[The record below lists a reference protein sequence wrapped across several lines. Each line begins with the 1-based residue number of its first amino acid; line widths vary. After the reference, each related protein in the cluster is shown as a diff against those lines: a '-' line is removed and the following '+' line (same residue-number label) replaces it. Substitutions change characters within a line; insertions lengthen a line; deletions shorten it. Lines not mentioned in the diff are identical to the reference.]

1 MKIVNRIIVF
11 LAAAAVFP
19 ILALQNFVS
28 IVLSI
33 DRDSLVYTL
42 INAISGK
49 DNQLTN
55 SRLGID
61 KTLVDLYNSA
71 TGKSESPF
79 DFKEILANL
88 PKEFDPLKKYIIAA
102 LVFVAVGVLI
112 AIIIMGC
119 ALFTKAHRTVFA
131 LSLGGAASFI
141 TALVLFGKA
150 AKPLLDGTI
159 DVATTIMPLLM
170 DSQSLLGSL
179 ASAAL
184 SGSIS
189 VDACGLGG
197 AVYGAAIA
205 MFALA
210 MWEIAYYLTLPNDE
224 KSAKKVKA
232 K

>member
-19 ILALQNFVS
+19 LLAVQNFVS
-28 IVLSI
+28 IILSI
-33 DRDSLVYTL
+33 DEKSLVYTF
-42 INAISGK
+42 INAVSGN
-49 DNQLTN
+49 DSQLTN

-61 KTLVDLYNSA
+61 KTLVDLYNSF
-71 TGKSESPF
+71 TGKSESSF
-79 DFKEILANL
+79 DFKEVIANL
-88 PKEFDPLKKYIIAA
+88 PKEFDPVKKYIIAA
-102 LVFVAVGVLI
+102 VIFVAIGVLI

-119 ALFTKAHRTVFA
+119 ALFTKAYKTVIG
-131 LSLGGAASFI
+131 LSLGGTASFV

-150 AKPLLDGTI
+150 SKPLLDGTI
-159 DVATTIMPLLM
+159 DVATTVMPLLM
-170 DSQSLLGSL
+170 DTESLLGSL

-189 VDACGLGG
+189 VDSCGLGG

-205 MFALA
+205 LFALA

-224 KSAKKVKA
+224 KPVKKVKA